1 VADAQVTTP
10 TRPYGGFEDRPDHPP
25 GVAAADRR
33 VLPLRILQIHTYYR
47 QSGGEDHV
55 VHTDEQLLRQAGH
68 DVHTY
73 RVGNPDDG
81 TAAAAFAL
89 AAWNGRAARQIRK
102 YAEQVQPDLIHVHNT
117 WFALSPAVF
126 ASLGQLGVPVVLT
139 LHNYRLIC
147 AAATLFRDGAP
158 CHDCLGTHPWHAV
171 PHRCYRDSVLA
182 STVAAGTIAVHQRR
196 ETWHRDVSTFI
207 APSDFARERFIEGG
221 LPGDR
226 IVVKLHSVAD
236 PGSRRTPPSASRT
249 VLFVGRLA
257 EEKGIATL
265 LEAWRRQ
272 PHPGLE
278 LTVVGTGPLE
288 AELRRTAPEG
298 VRFLGAQPHE
308 VVLSL
313 MHDSRALVFPS
324 LSYEG
329 ARPLTPIE
337 ASAAGLPVLLSDVG
351 SMTEMFSPGADEMLV
366 PPGDVAALGAGL
378 ARLDDDALVDRFG
391 AHTRRTFEANHQHDI
406 AVERLEQIYRSI
418 L

>member
-1 VADAQVTTP
+1 VTTP
-10 TRPYGGFEDRPDHPP
+10 TRPHSGFDEQPEPP
-25 GVAAADRR
+25 SGPAASASQVR
-33 VLPLRILQIHTYYR
+33 PLRVLQIHTYYR

-55 VHTDEQLLRQAGH
+55 VHTDEALLRQAGH

-73 RVGNPDDG
+73 RLGNPSDSS
-81 TAAAAFAL
+81 AAAAFAL
-89 AAWNGRAARQIRK
+89 APWNRGASREISMF
-102 YAEQVQPDLIHVHNT
+102 AEQLQPDLVHVHNT
-117 WFALSPAVF
+117 WFAMSPAVF

-139 LHNYRLIC
+139 LHNYRLVC

-196 ETWHRDVSTFI
+196 QTWHRDVSAFI

-236 PGSRRTPPSASRT
+236 PGPRRTPPSASRT

-272 PHPGLE
+272 PQHGLE

-366 PPGDVAALGAGL
+366 PPGDVAALGGGL

>member
-1 VADAQVTTP
+1 VTTP
-10 TRPYGGFEDRPDHPP
+10 TRPYSGFEDQPDHSP
-25 GVAAADRR
+25 GPAAASSRVRR
-33 VLPLRILQIHTYYR
+33 LRILQIHTYYR

-55 VHTDEQLLRQAGH
+55 VHTDEALLRQAGH

-73 RVGNPDDG
+73 RVGNPDDAS
-81 TAAAAFAL
+81 AAAAFAL
-89 AAWNGRAARQIRK
+89 AAWNGRAARQIRTF
-102 YAEQVQPDLIHVHNT
+102 AEQVQPDLIHVHNT

-139 LHNYRLIC
+139 LHNYRLVC

-171 PHRCYRDSVLA
+171 RHRCYRDSTLTSA
-182 STVAAGTIAVHQRR
+182 VAAGTIAVHQRR
-196 ETWHRDVSTFI
+196 QTWQRDVSAFI

-236 PGSRRTPPSASRT
+236 PGPRTSPPSASRT
-249 VLFVGRLA
+249 VLFVGRLT
-257 EEKGIATL
+257 EEKGIITL
-265 LEAWRRQ
+265 LEAWRRR
-272 PHPGLE
+272 PPPGLE
-278 LTVVGTGPLE
+278 LAVVGTGPLE
-288 AELRRTAPEG
+288 AELRRAVPEG
-298 VRFLGAQPHE
+298 VRFLGRQPNQ

-313 MHDSRALVFPS
+313 MLEARALVFPS

-337 ASAAGLPVLLSDVG
+337 AAAAGLPVLLSDLG
-351 SMTEMFSPGADEMLV
+351 SMTEMFSPGADDLLV
-366 PPGDVAALGAGL
+366 PPGDIAAFGAGL
-378 ARLDDDALVDRFG
+378 AMLADDAVVDHYG
-391 AHTRRTFEANHQHDI
+391 AHTRRTFEANHQHDV
-406 AVERLEQIYRSI
+406 ALRRLEQIYRSV

>member
-1 VADAQVTTP
+1 VVDAQVTTP
-10 TRPYGGFEDRPDHPP
+10 IRPHRGFEEQPDLPP
-25 GVAAADRR
+25 GPSAADPSVR
-33 VLPLRILQIHTYYR
+33 PLRVLQIHTYYR

-55 VHTDEQLLRQAGH
+55 VHTDEDLLRRAGH

-73 RVGNPDDG
+73 RVGNPSDSS
-81 TAAAAFAL
+81 AAAAFAL
-89 AAWNGRAARQIRK
+89 AAWNGGAARQISK
-102 YAEQVQPDLIHVHNT
+102 YAEQLQPDLVHVHNT

-126 ASLGQLGVPVVLT
+126 ASLGRLGVPVVLT
-139 LHNYRLIC
+139 LHNYRLVC

-158 CHDCLGTHPWHAV
+158 CHDCLGSHPWHAV
-171 PHRCYRDSVLA
+171 RHRCYRDSSLA
-182 STVAAGTIAVHQRR
+182 SAVAAGTIAVHQRR
-196 ETWHRDVSTFI
+196 QTWHRDVRAFI

-236 PGSRRTPPSASRT
+236 PGPRMLPPSASRT
-249 VLFVGRLA
+249 VLFVGRLT

-265 LEAWRRQ
+265 LEAWRREP
-272 PHPGLE
+272 PHGLE

-298 VRFLGAQPHE
+298 VRFLGPQPND

-313 MHDSRALVFPS
+313 MLESRALVFPS

-337 ASAAGLPVLLSDVG
+337 AAAAGLPVLLSDVG
-351 SMTEMFSPGADEMLV
+351 SMTEMFTPGADELLV
-366 PPGDVAALGAGL
+366 PPGDVAGFGAGL
-378 ARLDDDALVDRFG
+378 ARLADDELVDHFG
-391 AHTRRTFEANHQHDI
+391 GHTRRTFEANHQHDVAI
-406 AVERLEQIYRSI
+406 RRLEQIYRSA